1 MVAEIAQQL
10 GEHNKFLHVWPR
22 ADHTTLGETMVPTN
36 RGGKPKGGGIRA
48 GQGEDVV
55 LGNIRRHN
63 YLIDRFVVRKL
74 ERETG
79 FEPATDGLGRLK
91 S

>member
-1 MVAEIAQQL
+1 M
-10 GEHNKFLHVWPR
+10 
-22 ADHTTLGETMVPTN
+22 
-36 RGGKPKGGGIRA
+36 
-48 GQGEDVV
+48 V

-79 FEPATDGLGRLK
+79 FEPAWED
-91 S
+91 